1 MSYEKRVKDL
11 MGRLTAMSPEPPPYP
26 EEITMAEPTTARPRR
41 PILMFAGA
49 AVVVMALAIPLLL
62 LDGDEKP
69 DAAATTLPAPVS
81 TSSTIGETSTTD
93 VPDTT
98 TTTPVVSVTWEGT
111 IYLIQTPENS
121 FSGDPALVPVRVRVV
136 DSSGAIFADAQFTR
150 VLASLDELG
159 GSLPATFDT
168 AIPDDVEV
176 LDLSVAEVNGE
187 AVLVADMNEAFLD
200 GAGGALGDFTMLNQL
215 IYTLTQSDP
224 EQRVLFTVGNQPV
237 VVFGSEGLVLTDP
250 VGRDDF
256 IHELNIIILTQ
267 PVLLTDESVDDDPQ
281 GGYAVVGRSNVFEAA
296 MTVQVVNASTGEVTY
311 EQPVMATSGSGTWG
325 DFAVDIDAELIEPG
339 VSSIRVFWYGA
350 EDGTPSNV
358 VTIPV
363 PEGEVWELVPP
374 TD

>member
-11 MGRLTAMSPEPPPYP
+11 MGRLVAMSPEPPPYP
-26 EEITMAEPTTARPRR
+26 EEITMAEPNTTRPRR

-69 DAAATTLPAPVS
+69 NAAATTLPAPVS

-98 TTTPVVSVTWEGT
+98 TTTPVVSVTWEET

-121 FSGDPALVPVRVRVV
+121 FLGDPALVPVSVRVV
-136 DSSGAIFADAQFTR
+136 DSSGVLSADAEFTQ
-150 VLASLDELG
+150 VLAALDELG
-159 GSLPATFDT
+159 GSLPATFDS
-168 AIPDDVEV
+168 AIPDDVQV

-215 IYTLTQSDP
+215 IYTLTQPDP
-224 EQRVLFTVGNQPV
+224 SQRVLFTVGNQPV
-237 VVFGSEGLVLTDP
+237 VEFGSEGLVLTDP
-250 VGRDDF
+250 VGREDF
-256 IHELNIIILTQ
+256 IDELNIIILTQ
-267 PVLLTDESVDDDPQ
+267 PVLLSDESVDEDPQ
-281 GGYAVVGRSNVFEAA
+281 GGYVVVGRSNVFEAA
-296 MTVQVVNASTGEVTY
+296 MTVQVVNGSTSEVTY

>member
-11 MGRLTAMSPEPPPYP
+11 MGRLVAMSPEPPPYP
-26 EEITMAEPTTARPRR
+26 DEMTMAEPTTTRPRR

-69 DAAATTLPAPVS
+69 DAAGTTLPAPVS
-81 TSSTIGETSTTD
+81 TSSTIGETSTTV

-98 TTTPVVSVTWEGT
+98 TTTPVVSVTWEDT
-111 IYLIQTPENS
+111 IYLIQTPENT
-121 FSGDPALVPVRVRVV
+121 FTGNPALVPVSVRVA
-136 DSSGAIFADAQFTR
+136 DSSGILSAEAQFTR
-150 VLASLDELG
+150 VLAALDELG
-159 GSLPATFDT
+159 GSLPATFDN
-168 AIPDDVEV
+168 AIPDDVQV
-176 LDLSVAEVNGE
+176 LDLSVTEVNGE

-224 EQRVLFTVGNQPV
+224 GQRVLFTAGNQPV
-237 VVFGSEGLVLTDP
+237 AAFGTEGLVLTDP
-250 VGRDDF
+250 VGREDF
-256 IHELNIIILTQ
+256 INELNNIILTQ
-267 PVLLTDESVDDDPQ
+267 PVLLSDQSVDDDPQ
-281 GGYAVVGRSNVFEAA
+281 GGYVVVGRSNVFEAA
-296 MTVQVVNASTGEVTY
+296 MTVQVVYGSTGEVVHA
-311 EQPVMATSGSGTWG
+311 EPVMATSGSGTWG
-325 DFAVDIDAELIEPG
+325 DFAVDIDAELVEPG

-350 EDGTPSNV
+350 ESGEPSNV

>member
-1 MSYEKRVKDL
+1 
-11 MGRLTAMSPEPPPYP
+11 
-26 EEITMAEPTTARPRR
+26 MAEPTTTRPRR

-69 DAAATTLPAPVS
+69 DAAAPTLPAPVS

-98 TTTPVVSVTWEGT
+98 TTTPVVSVTWEDT

-121 FSGDPALVPVRVRVV
+121 FTGDPALVPMSVRVV
-136 DSSGAIFADAQFTR
+136 DSSGVLSADAHFTE
-150 VLASLDELG
+150 VLAALDELG
-159 GSLPATFDT
+159 GSLPATLDS
-168 AIPDDVEV
+168 AIPDDVQV
-176 LDLSVAEVNGE
+176 LDLSVADVNGE

-200 GAGGALGDFTMLNQL
+200 GAAGLLGDLTMLNQL
-215 IYTLTQSDP
+215 IYTLTQHDP
-224 EQRVLFTVGNQPV
+224 SQRVLFTVGDEPV
-237 VVFGSEGLVLTDP
+237 EAFGSDGLVLTDP

-256 IHELNIIILTQ
+256 INELNIIILTQ
-267 PVLLTDESVDDDPQ
+267 PVLLSDESVDDDPQ
-281 GGYAVVGRSNVFEAA
+281 GGYQVVGVSNVFEAA
-296 MTVQVVNASTGEVTY
+296 MTVQVVNRTTGEVTY

-325 DFAVDIDAELIEPG
+325 DFAVDIDAELVEPG

-350 EDGTPSNV
+350 ESGEPSNV

-363 PEGEVWELVPP
+363 PDGEVWELVPP

>member
-1 MSYEKRVKDL
+1 
-11 MGRLTAMSPEPPPYP
+11 
-26 EEITMAEPTTARPRR
+26 
-41 PILMFAGA
+41 MFAGA

-150 VLASLDELG
+150 VLATLDELG